1 MPPKKT
7 ETTYL
12 FFSIGVFMRQFQ
24 KTSPK
29 SILILLASITML
41 VSASS
46 IAANV
51 AGAAPTSNPTS
62 KLIANSNAMDSA
74 AKQITRTVANE
85 SLKPISTK
93 ESVPSSGLIVERLE
107 DDGPIVLPPKI
118 SSEPAPGTRADDRE
132 PAAETAGAT
141 AAPNAHE
148 ADKPEVEAPP
158 ETSPV
163 AVTKSATE
171 KIEEGVK
178 AEKALVWLQNGNK
191 RYLKKA
197 NRADGKSQ
205 SDRKRLA
212 NGQHP
217 HAIVLSCSDS
227 RVPTETVFDQALGE
241 IFVVRVAG
249 EALDTSVI
257 ASLEYAVE
265 HLGPRLLVVMGHTSC
280 GTVSAAIAA
289 KDGEAAGS
297 ASLDALIAD
306 IKPRLPNRGIA
317 ATPSQGVEI
326 ESAANAQGVA
336 ADLIKRSQI
345 IRDRVEKGDLVIKP
359 ALYYLDSGVVKFY

>member
-1 MPPKKT
+1 
-7 ETTYL
+7 
-12 FFSIGVFMRQFQ
+12 MRQFQ

-29 SILILLASITML
+29 SILILLASISML

-51 AGAAPTSNPTS
+51 AGAAPTTNPTS

-93 ESVPSSGLIVERLE
+93 DSIPSSGLIVERLE

-132 PAAETAGAT
+132 PAAEAQ
-141 AAPNAHE
+141 
-148 ADKPEVEAPP
+148 P
-158 ETSPV
+158 ETAPSD
-163 AVTKSATE
+163 VTKSAPE

-212 NGQHP
+212 KGQHP

-280 GTVSAAIAA
+280 GAVSAAIAS
-289 KDGEAAGS
+289 KEGEAAGS

-306 IKPRLPNRGIA
+306 IKPRLPNRSIA
-317 ATPSQGVEI
+317 GVPSQNVEI

-359 ALYYLDSGVVKFY
+359 ALYDLDSGFVKFY